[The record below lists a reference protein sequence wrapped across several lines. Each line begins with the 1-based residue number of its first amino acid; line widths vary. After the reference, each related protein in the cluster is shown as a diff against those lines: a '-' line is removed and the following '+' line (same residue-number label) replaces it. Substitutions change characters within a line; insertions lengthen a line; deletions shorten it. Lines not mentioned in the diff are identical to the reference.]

1 MNILSNT
8 TFFKLISKHYRLS
21 LVLVC
26 SVFLV
31 SCDRLLT
38 PDFETDITEV
48 KAGAYTID
56 PDHATLLWKIN
67 HLGFSTFIGRFNDI
81 DASLDFDAENVGNSS
96 LEVVISTAS
105 LDINNDVFSEE
116 LRGDNWFN
124 VEAFPQAVYRTTSLV
139 ESTSENTFVFGG
151 ELTLLGVTA
160 PVNIDVTF
168 HGGGRNFL
176 TRKNTLGFSANA
188 TFMRSDFGLSR
199 FTSFGVGD
207 EIELEI
213 HIEFQVAE

>member
-1 MNILSNT
+1 MLFRLFKNPCRFSLILACAG
-8 TFFKLISKHYRLS
+8 L
-21 LVLVC
+21 
-26 SVFLV
+26 LV

-38 PDFETDITEV
+38 PDFNTDITELRSGEYV
-48 KAGAYTID
+48 ID

-81 DASLDFDAENVGNSS
+81 NASLDFDPENIENST
-96 LEVVISTAS
+96 LEVVINTAG
-105 LDINNDVFSEE
+105 LDINNAEFAEE
-116 LRGDNWFN
+116 LRGDNWFD
-124 VEAFPQAVYRTTSLV
+124 VENFPQAVYRTTSFV
-139 ESTSENTFVFGG
+139 EAIDEDTFVFAG

-160 PVNIDVTF
+160 PVNLTFNF

-176 TRKNTLGFSANA
+176 TRKYTLGFSGNA
-188 TFMRSDFGLSR
+188 AFLRSDFGLDR

-213 HIEFQVAE
+213 HVEFQVTD